1 MKRKTVNHE
10 TIAETEYRLRQTA
23 KNSKDNSKQF
33 RYIGNGLSKIVIN
46 NENILS
52 SHRK

>member
-1 MKRKTVNHE
+1 MRRKTVNHE
-10 TIAETEYRLRQTA
+10 TIAEQNWRLKEQA

-33 RYIGNGLSKIVIN
+33 RYIGNGLYKIVIN

>member
-1 MKRKTVNHE
+1 MRRKTVNHE

-33 RYIGNGLSKIVIN
+33 RYLSNK
-46 NENILS
+46 ENRVVTI
-52 SHRK
+52 KN